1 VSPSPK
7 SPAPAEDAAPDAPAS
22 TSRSAPVKRTW
33 QTPRVRTGH
42 LFESN
47 SLACGKNTPALDQC
61 IQNPVSS

>member
-1 VSPSPK
+1 
-7 SPAPAEDAAPDAPAS
+7 
-22 TSRSAPVKRTW
+22 
-33 QTPRVRTGH
+33 VRTGH